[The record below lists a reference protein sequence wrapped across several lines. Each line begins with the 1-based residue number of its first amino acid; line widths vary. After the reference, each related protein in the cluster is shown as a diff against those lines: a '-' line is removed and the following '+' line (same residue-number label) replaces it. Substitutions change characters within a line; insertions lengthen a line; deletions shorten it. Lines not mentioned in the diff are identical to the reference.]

1 MFVALSLG
9 RLLYVLMEFCSE
21 GPLTKYL
28 GGHTDMAQR
37 DNWVLDLARGLQH
50 IHSSLVIHRDIKTD
64 NLLVAIGSSGQKII
78 KYIDFGLAIE
88 LSEPTSIIDDGK
100 LKGTPTYMSPELE
113 ARRPYAFPT
122 DLWSLGVVF
131 LQVIQSCQ
139 PQLHYFYSSS
149 SCVFLNPHRS
159 LLACPNTICRQTR
172 SLIRASARRRKC

>member
-88 LSEPTSIIDDGK
+88 LSEPTSIIDDEE
-100 LKGTPTYMSPELE
+100 LKGTATYMSPELE
-113 ARRPYAFPT
+113 ARRPYAFLT
-122 DLWSLGVVF
+122 DLWILGVVF
-131 LQVIQSCQ
+131 LQVSQPCQ
-139 PQLHYFYSSS
+139 PQLHFFYGSL

-159 LLACPNTICRQTR
+159 LLARPNTICRQTR